1 MADYNFF
8 RRGGTDQLRI
18 EKPEDLAAVE
28 TLDKKLWVAL
38 SMPVAGQ
45 ELDERTLKTLDT
57 DNDGRVRVPEILAA
71 VKFVRAELSN
81 FDAFFA
87 GKDAF
92 PLSALAPSGTVSAIA
107 PRLLARLGKADAS
120 ALSLDDVDSAVKNF
134 DAQPFNGDGVLVPAS
149 TDDPALAE
157 FIDSA
162 VAATGGA
169 DDASG
174 KKGITAELAAAFVA
188 AAAEVLRWRGE
199 ADADAEKFLPLGAE
213 TESAFA
219 ALKKIRTKVEDFFAR
234 VRLASFD
241 ASAAG
246 TLNPDAAAFAAL
258 AGTEI
263 SASASAAFPLAHI
276 APAADGEPML
286 PLSAGVNPAWA
297 GALADFS
304 EKTLVPAA
312 KKLGIDIGA
321 GTPAALPE
329 SLWSKIVALFAP
341 YEEWLGRAPAS
352 GAVNLPSEKLREI
365 VEGNFPER
373 LAPLFEKEAAE
384 TPLRDA
390 LAAAE
395 RLCLFSRDLAVVL
408 RNFVSFAEFY
418 KRDASDT
425 AFLVGKLYM
434 DSRACSLCV
443 RVADAGTHAALAAKS
458 NCCLVYC
465 DCVRKGGGEKMCIA
479 AMFGDGD
486 ARALYVGRNGVF
498 YDKKGAD
505 WDAKIIKIVENPISV
520 RQAFWTPY
528 RKLAKFVE
536 TQVESF
542 AAAREK
548 KVDGDLSAG
557 AGTALTQATEGAPAG
572 SAKPATFDVAKFAGI
587 FAAIGLALGAIGAA
601 LSVAISGFLSLAPWQ
616 MLLAVVAVLCVI
628 SAPSMLLAAM
638 KLRCRSLGPILEA
651 NGWAINGNVKIGI
664 PLGKSFT
671 EMPKKPAGAQISSID
686 PFREKTFPWGKILV
700 VVLVLAAAAIAAF
713 LLLRGN
719 GEPEAPASVPEPA
732 PVSAPAVPAP
742 QNDAPAAVPAA

>member
-1 MADYNFF
+1 MATYNFF

-18 EKPEDLAAVE
+18 EKPEDLEAVE

-38 SMPVAGQ
+38 SMPVIGQ
-45 ELDERTLKTLDT
+45 ELDVRTLKTLDI
-57 DNDGRVRVPEILAA
+57 NGDGRIRALEILAA

-87 GKDAF
+87 GKDTF
-92 PLSALAPSGTVSAIA
+92 PLSALAPAGTVVEIA
-107 PRLLARLGKADAS
+107 PRVLSRIGKSDAS
-120 ALSLDDVDSAVKNF
+120 ELSLADVDSAVKNF
-134 DAQPFNGDGVLVPAS
+134 DEQPFNGDGVLVPAS
-149 TDDPALAE
+149 TDDPALAD
-157 FIDSA
+157 FIASA

-174 KKGITAELAAAFVA
+174 EKGITAELAAGFVSA
-188 AAAEVLRWRGE
+188 AADVLRWREE
-199 ADADAEKFLPLGAE
+199 AAADAEKFSPLGAE

-219 ALKKIRTKVEDFFAR
+219 ALKKIRAKVDDFFAR

-241 ASAAG
+241 AAAAG

-263 SASASAAFPLAHI
+263 SASASAAFPLARI
-276 APAADGEPML
+276 APADGVEPSL

-312 KKLGIDIGA
+312 KKLGFDA
-321 GTPAALPE
+321 GTLTALPE
-329 SLWSKIVALFAP
+329 SLWTKIVALFAA
-341 YEEWLGRAPAS
+341 YEDWLGRVPAT
-352 GAVNLPSEKLREI
+352 GAVDLPSEKLREI
-365 VEGNFPER
+365 VDGNFPER

-384 TPLRDA
+384 TPLRTA

-418 KRDASDT
+418 KRGAANT
-425 AFLVGKLYM
+425 AFLIGKLYM

-443 RVADAGTHAALAAKS
+443 RVDDAGTHSALAAKS
-458 NCCLVYC
+458 NCFLVYC
-465 DCVRKGGGEKMCIA
+465 DCVRKSGGEKMCIV

-486 ARALYVGRNGVF
+486 ARSLYVGRNGVF
-498 YDKKGAD
+498 YDKKGED
-505 WDAKIIKIVENPISV
+505 WDAKVVKIVENPISV

-536 TQVESF
+536 TQVENF
-542 AAAREK
+542 ASAREK
-548 KVDGDLSAG
+548 KVDGNLSAG
-557 AGTALTQATEGAPAG
+557 AGTALTQATTSAPAATG
-572 SAKPATFDVAKFAGI
+572 SVKPFDIAKFSGI
-587 FAAIGLALGAIGAA
+587 FAAIGLAIGAIGAA

-616 MLLAVVAVLCVI
+616 MLVAVAAVVCVI
-628 SAPSMLLAAM
+628 SAPSMILAAM
-638 KLRCRSLGPILEA
+638 KLRRRSLGPILEA

-671 EMPKKPAGAQISSID
+671 EMPKKPVGARISSID
-686 PFREKTFPWGKILV
+686 PFREKTFPWGKILA
-700 VVLVLAAAAIAAF
+700 VVLVLAVAGVAAF

-719 GEPEAPASVPEPA
+719 AEPEAT
-732 PVSAPAVPAP
+732 VPAP
-742 QNDAPAAVPAA
+742 APETTAPAAVPAEAPAPAAPQA